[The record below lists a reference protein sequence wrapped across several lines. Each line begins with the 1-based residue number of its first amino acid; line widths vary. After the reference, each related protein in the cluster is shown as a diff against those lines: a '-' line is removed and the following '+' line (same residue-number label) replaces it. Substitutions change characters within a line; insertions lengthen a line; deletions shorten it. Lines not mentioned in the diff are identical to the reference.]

1 MDTSDH
7 QPIITIA
14 LMAAMADG
22 SQDVREQ
29 DAIAAVAAQAGL
41 TDLDALRQ
49 RIAAGTLRVADVA
62 ARLSDDA
69 ARRLAYE
76 TAVVV
81 ANADGAATSAE
92 QRFLADLRSALGLS
106 AATVQPVDREAS
118 ALGAAPVAGPP
129 IEVGSGTPP
138 GGPRLDDLILRQA
151 MLAGALELLP
161 ERLASM
167 AIIPVQ
173 LRLVYQIGQQHGQQ
187 LDANQIKD
195 LAGTLGIGAAAQVME
210 GVVRGVLGGF
220 ARGILGG
227 VLGNA
232 TGVAAGAAVS
242 FAATYALGHV
252 AQQYYAQGR
261 KLSKDDLR
269 TLFTKFQQEARTLFP
284 SVQSQIQS
292 QASTLNLQTVMATI
306 QGR

>member
-1 MDTSDH
+1 MNTSDH

-22 SQDVREQ
+22 RQDAKEQ
-29 DAIAAVAAQAGL
+29 DAIAAVATQAGL

-49 RIAAGTLRVADVA
+49 RIAGGTLRVADVA
-62 ARLSDDA
+62 SQLSDDA

-81 ANADGAATSAE
+81 ANADGAAGDQE
-92 QRFLADLRSALGLS
+92 QRFLAELRAALGLS
-106 AATVQPVDREAS
+106 AASVQTVDRDAG
-118 ALGAAPVAGPP
+118 ALGSAALAGPAV
-129 IEVGSGTPP
+129 EVGTGTPA
-138 GGPRLDDLILRQA
+138 GPALDDLILRQA
-151 MLAGALELLP
+151 MLTGALELLP
-161 ERLASM
+161 DRLANM
-167 AIIPVQ
+167 AIIPIQ
-173 LRLVYQIGQQHGQQ
+173 LRLVYQIGQRHGQQ

-210 GVVRGVLGGF
+210 GVVRGVLGGL
-220 ARGILGG
+220 ARGLLGG
-227 VLGNA
+227 MLGGA

-261 KLSKDDLR
+261 KLSPDDLR
-269 TLFTKFQQEARTLFP
+269 ALFAKFQQEARGLFP
-284 SVQSQIQS
+284 TVQSQIQT
-292 QASTLNLQTVMATI
+292 QASSLNLQTVMATI
-306 QGR
+306 QGK

>member
-1 MDTSDH
+1 MNTSDS
-7 QPIITIA
+7 QPILTIA

-22 SQDVREQ
+22 RQ
-29 DAIAAVAAQAGL
+29 DAKERDTLAAVAAQAGL
-41 TDLDALRQ
+41 ANLDALRQ
-49 RIAAGTLRVADVA
+49 QIAAGTLRVTDVA
-62 ARLSDDA
+62 AQLSDDA

-81 ANADGAATSAE
+81 ANADGAAGEEE
-92 QRFLADLRSALGLS
+92 QRFLADLRAALGLS
-106 AATVQPVDREAS
+106 ATASQAVDREAG
-118 ALGAAPVAGPP
+118 ALASAPVAGPAME
-129 IEVGSGTPP
+129 IGTGTPA
-138 GGPRLDDLILRQA
+138 GPALDDLILRQA
-151 MLAGALELLP
+151 MLTGALELLP
-161 ERLASM
+161 DRLANL
-167 AIIPVQ
+167 AIIPIQ
-173 LRLVYQIGQQHGQQ
+173 LRLVYLIGQRHGQQ

-210 GVVRGVLGGF
+210 GVVRGVLGGL
-220 ARGILGG
+220 ARGLLGG
-227 VLGNA
+227 MLGGA

-261 KLSKDDLR
+261 RLSKDDLR
-269 TLFTKFQQEARTLFP
+269 ALFAKFQQEARGLFP

-306 QGR
+306 QGK

>member
-1 MDTSDH
+1 MNASDS
-7 QPIITIA
+7 QPILTIA

-22 SQDVREQ
+22 RQ
-29 DAIAAVAAQAGL
+29 DARERDAITAVAEQAGL
-41 TDLDALRQ
+41 ADLDGLRQ
-49 RIAAGTLRVADVA
+49 QIASGTLRVSEVA
-62 ARLSDDA
+62 AQLSDDA

-81 ANADGAATSAE
+81 ANADGAAGDAE
-92 QRFLADLRSALGLS
+92 QRFLADLRAALGLS
-106 AATVQPVDREAS
+106 AAVSQPVDRDAGALAS
-118 ALGAAPVAGPP
+118 ASLAGPAV
-129 IEVGSGTPP
+129 EVGSGTPA
-138 GGPRLDDLILRQA
+138 GPALDDLILRQA

-161 ERLASM
+161 ERLANM
-167 AIIPVQ
+167 AIIPIQ
-173 LRLVYQIGQQHGQQ
+173 LRLVYQIGQRHGQQ

-210 GVVRGVLGGF
+210 GVVRGVLGGL
-220 ARGILGG
+220 ARGLLGG
-227 VLGNA
+227 MLGGA

-261 KLSKDDLR
+261 RLSQDDLR
-269 TLFTKFQQEARTLFP
+269 TLFAKFQQEARSLFP

-292 QASTLNLQTVMATI
+292 
-306 QGR
+306 

>member
-1 MDTSDH
+1 MDTTDH

-22 SQDVREQ
+22 RQDAREQ
-29 DAIAAVAAQAGL
+29 DAITAVAAQAGL
-41 TDLDALRQ
+41 ADLDSLRQ
-49 RIAAGTLRVADVA
+49 RIAAGTLRVADIA
-62 ARLSDDA
+62 SQLSDDA

-81 ANADGAATSAE
+81 ANADGAAGDQE
-92 QRFLADLRSALGLS
+92 QRFLDELRSALGLS
-106 AATVQPVDREAS
+106 AASVQTVDRDAG
-118 ALGAAPVAGPP
+118 ALGSAALAGPGV
-129 IEVGSGTPP
+129 EVGTGAPA
-138 GGPRLDDLILRQA
+138 GPVLDDLILRQA
-151 MLAGALELLP
+151 MLTGALELLP
-161 ERLASM
+161 DRLANM
-167 AIIPVQ
+167 AIIPIQ
-173 LRLVYQIGQQHGQQ
+173 LRLVYQIGQRHGQR

-210 GVVRGVLGGF
+210 GVVRSVLGGL
-220 ARGILGG
+220 ARGLLGGILGG
-227 VLGNA
+227 A

-261 KLSKDDLR
+261 KLSQDDLR
-269 TLFTKFQQEARTLFP
+269 ALFAKFQQEARGLFP
-284 SVQSQIQS
+284 TVQSQIQT

-306 QGR
+306 QGK